1 MTEEKAPQ
9 TSALSN
15 AIEQEIERWFVETI
29 HNSQVSR
36 ATEIY
41 NHIREAVGQLKPR
54 LVALIGEL

>member
-1 MTEEKAPQ
+1 MLEEKSPQ
-9 TSALSN
+9 TGALSD
-15 AIEQEIERWFVETI
+15 AIEQEIERWFIETM